1 MLQQTCARKFCRG
14 QARGD
19 DRRHDQPAIPRRPA
33 TPCREHKDF
42 LRPKDLSRSK
52 HGAVTAFLCD
62 FLVERG
68 VTPVKVLKTAGLPH
82 ATHDDWRDTDAV
94 QALYTAVDPFMPDT
108 VVSDTDSAATGNSG
122 DSQAP
127 SPLMIVLE
135 SSFCLCRSV
144 QGLFFLSLFL
154 FSFSPGFLH
163 GGMYMEDMSFTT
175 PFATRRLRFLKSTR
189 QK

>member
-1 MLQQTCARKFCRG
+1 MLQQTCARKFRRG
-14 QARGD
+14 QDRGD
-19 DRRHDQPAIPRRPA
+19 DRRHDQPAIRPA
-33 TPCREHKDF
+33 TQSREHKDF